1 MILKAAT
8 MFIFQKLLSDRYSDG
23 RLSSIDSSYE
33 VEKCLNITNTF
44 TNACAGYKY

>member
-1 MILKAAT
+1 MILKAAM
-8 MFIFQKLLSDRYSDG
+8 MFIFQKLLSDG